1 MKKIF
6 IYFINILFAF
16 SGNAQDYI
24 IKNEGD
30 TVWGKVKISAK
41 RIVIENSSGIIDF
54 DSEDIAYVI
63 QKGKSKIPLRLI
75 LYGYTDN
82 IDVVQEPSYSDP
94 VYDTTVLLNE
104 IIYGPKM
111 NLYTAK
117 DKRGVDYFFV
127 KRPLDDVAIQLLYKV
142 GGDMPDKKNWS
153 RHYQFVNYI
162 SKYTIFADQLRELT
176 EDCPAITDNEIR
188 NLVYLEYS
196 LKKIVKKYN
205 KKCSGL

>member
-1 MKKIF
+1 MKH
-6 IYFINILFAF
+6 ILFLFIFLSTA
-16 SGNAQDYI
+16 YI
-24 IKNEGD
+24 IKAQDHIIKNDGD
-30 TVWGKVKISAK
+30 TVWGKLKTEAK
-41 RIVIENSSGIIDF
+41 FIFVENGSGMLQF
-54 DSEDIAYVI
+54 NSEDIAYVV
-63 QKGKSKIPLRLI
+63 QKGKSRIPLRLI
-75 LYGYTDN
+75 LLGYTDN

-104 IIYGPKM
+104 IVTGPKM

-117 DKRGVDYFFV
+117 DKRGIDYYFV
-127 KRPLDDVAIQLLYKV
+127 KRPVDEVAIQLLYKV
-142 GGDMPDKKNWS
+142 GGGMPDKKNWS

-176 EDCPAITDNEIR
+176 EDCPAISDLELS
-188 NLVYLEYS
+188 NLVYQEYS